1 MTVYGHRE
9 QGKKEG
15 PRQFKDYV
23 SVITLEGKE
32 NKKQDELIANA
43 SGRFLAIFSSFSK
56 YVLAIFPHCLAPY
69 ARVL

>member
-1 MTVYGHRE
+1 
-9 QGKKEG
+9 
-15 PRQFKDYV
+15 
-23 SVITLEGKE
+23 LEGKE